1 MDRLITDYR
10 TELSESGCSPGSG
23 RYGARVVLPADISA
37 SFPYLNA
44 VLDNTVYDRENGI
57 LLGEDHGR
65 RYAFRPEDIRI
76 SGLNEASE
84 APEVAREA
92 VELVNS
98 IWGRRGEVT
107 PSLRERKVPATV
119 ELYQFMPKTNC
130 GQCTRPTCL
139 AFAADLRDDP
149 ELLSLCPPLMQP
161 EHAADRAQ
169 IGKLFAGD

>member
-1 MDRLITDYR
+1 MR
-10 TELSESGCSPGSG
+10 TGQRAL
-23 RYGARVVLPADISA
+23 RGARTMPADISV

-65 RYAFRPEDIRI
+65 RYAFRSDDIRI
-76 SGLNEASE
+76 AGLSE
-84 APEVAREA
+84 AAEAPGAAREA
-92 VELVNS
+92 VDLVNS
-98 IWGRRGEVT
+98 IWERRDEIT

-119 ELYQFMPKTNC
+119 DLYRFLPKTNC
-130 GQCTRPTCL
+130 RQCTRPTCL

-161 EHAADRAQ
+161 EHAAARAQ
-169 IGKLFAGD
+169 IGRLFAGD